1 MGSLSRGCE
10 TAYQWLR
17 LAVGCLPQVLKLMKR
32 REKWLVLVALRFLR
46 TCIGLKASTRPP
58 CNRCNVNV
66 NLFSFVSCIYMCIC
80 LLKLCLQRLSY
91 ATTESSKENP
101 FIERGALSR
110 LSLMA
115 SRDLNSRVQRPGNPA
130 SPRYELL
137 SKPPLNF
144 QV

>member
-1 MGSLSRGCE
+1 
-10 TAYQWLR
+10 
-17 LAVGCLPQVLKLMKR
+17 MKR

-58 CNRCNVNV
+58 CNSCNLNV
-66 NLFSFVSCIYMCIC
+66 NLFSFVYMCTC
-80 LLKLCLQRLSY
+80 LFKLCLQRLSY
-91 ATTESSKENP
+91 ATTESSTENP

-115 SRDLNSRVQRPGNPA
+115 SMDVNSRVQRPGNPA
-130 SPRYELL
+130 SPRYESL
-137 SKPPLNF
+137 SKGPFNS